1 MMKMIMSMMMATTI
15 SASLMIMCTIISKN
29 MMTDREKMSPFEC
42 GFDPKSSARMPF
54 SIQFFLIAMLFL
66 IFDIEIAIIM
76 PMMTTM
82 KTSNVLMW
90 TMTISMFIT
99 TLTLGLYYEWKTNM
113 LEWSK

>member
-1 MMKMIMSMMMATTI
+1 MIKILISLTLAMIISM
-15 SASLMIMCTIISKN
+15 SLMIMCTIISKT
-29 MMTDREKMSPFEC
+29 MSMDREKMSPFEC

-54 SIQFFLIAMLFL
+54 SIQFFLIAVLFL

-76 PMMTTM
+76 PMMITM
-82 KTSNVLMW
+82 KTSNLMMW
-90 TMTISMFIT
+90 TMTISMFII